1 MKRTG
6 SVIWSSLVLLSILA
20 AAGCSTTRNT
30 ASSRLYQ
37 SAVTRFNAYFNGQQA
52 YDKGYAAQE
61 KDKKDNMLE
70 IPDMFPISDSKLAS
84 TGKKDFDLA
93 IEKAQKCIKL
103 HSITAKPK
111 KKSGRTMTEKE
122 KAWQAKNEYNP
133 YLWHAWMLMADA
145 QAQEGEFLEAAS
157 TYSYISKLYSDEP
170 EISAQALSKMAWCY
184 AHLDWYYEAEELFA
198 RSGQTKTGIQDR
210 MWHQARRASALLRQ
224 QRYEES
230 IPLLEEAVARK
241 GTSKTQRI
249 REMYL
254 LGQLYKATGNNEA
267 AQRAF
272 GKVIRMS
279 PPYDIE
285 FHARIR
291 QTETMADGSGT
302 RAVMK
307 KLRRMERDPKNKQ
320 RIDQIYYAMGNV
332 HMLQNDTLKALELY
346 ETGVEKTESKTPEKG
361 ILLLTMANLYWD
373 MAEYE
378 RAGECYSEAVG
389 MIGSTHKDYAT
400 VKLRSEVLEE
410 LSGYVSAV
418 NLQDS
423 LQMLATLPDSQVTVI
438 IDRVIEE
445 LKQKEAEEAE
455 KQALEQE
462 KKGRTGASGN
472 SQDAGD
478 SDGQWYFYNS
488 RAIERGR
495 QEFLKQW
502 GERKLEDD
510 WRRQNKSVLATLSQ
524 ADGSGTNGSGT
535 ASDSI
540 TADTMTIMADT
551 MVIGSVSNDPH
562 TREYHLARIPRTDE
576 AIEKSNST
584 ISASLLGAGIIYK
597 DRLSE
602 YGRAEESLQRIVR
615 QYPDHDEA
623 DDAAY
628 NLYLMYSLW
637 EKPDMADSC
646 RAIMQERYPD
656 SELTTMV
663 CDPDYIDNARFGR
676 HREDS
681 IYAETYNAFRAGDT
695 ATVRLNCRIS
705 ESTYPKGQNRA
716 KFMFLNAATDLQN
729 GNLESFMAQLSD
741 LVKKYPKEE
750 IGQFAG
756 LIAQGVQDGRILQST
771 SFSSIWDRQN
781 GMGSGKVVADSL
793 KPQFSTDRNQSF
805 LFILAY
811 PQGEINE
818 NQLLFEIASYNF
830 SNYMMRNFDLSFS
843 NEQGIG
849 MMTVSEF
856 MNFDEAYTYS
866 RKLYS
871 DAEMARKLEGL
882 KALTISKKNLETLLK
897 YYSINEWLQFYEEN
911 FLAIP
916 DFEIDGTTLFEEPE

>member
-1 MKRTG
+1 M
-6 SVIWSSLVLLSILA
+6 LLSILTV
-20 AAGCSTTRNT
+20 AGCSTTRNT

-61 KDKKDNMLE
+61 KSKKDNMLE
-70 IPDMFPISDSKLAS
+70 IPDMFPISDTKLAS
-84 TGKKDFDLA
+84 VGKKDFDLA

-103 HSITAKPK
+103 HSITVKPK
-111 KKSGRTMTEKE
+111 KKSGKTMTAKD

-145 QAQEGEFLEAAS
+145 QVQEGNFLEAAS

-170 EISAQALSKMAWCY
+170 EISAQAQSKMAWCY
-184 AHLDWYYEAEELFA
+184 AHLDWYYEAEELFS
-198 RSGQTKTGIQDR
+198 RSSQTKTGIQDR
-210 MWHQARRASALLRQ
+210 MWNQARRASALLRQ

-230 IPLLEEAVARK
+230 IPLLEEAIARK
-241 GTSKTQRI
+241 GLSKTQRI
-249 REMYL
+249 RERYL
-254 LGQLYKATGNNEA
+254 LGQLYKATGNDDA

-291 QTETMADGSGT
+291 QTETMAGGDGT
-302 RAVMK
+302 RTVMK
-307 KLRRMERDPKNKQ
+307 KLKRMERDPKNKD
-320 RIDQIYYAMGNV
+320 RVDQIYYAMGNV
-332 HMLQNDTLKALELY
+332 YMLQNDTVKALELY
-346 ETGVEKTESKTPEKG
+346 ETGAEKTDSKTPEKG

-373 MAEYE
+373 MAKYE

-423 LQMLATLPDSQVTVI
+423 LQVLATLPDSQVTAI
-438 IDRVIEE
+438 IDRAIEE
-445 LKQKEAEEAE
+445 LKRKEAEEAE

-462 KKGRTGASGN
+462 KQNRPGN
-472 SQDAGD
+472 SGVAQAAEG
-478 SDGQWYFYNS
+478 SEGGWYFYNS
-488 RAIERGR
+488 QAVERGR
-495 QEFLKQW
+495 QEFLRQW

-510 WRRQNKSVLATLSQ
+510 WRRQNKSVLSSMSQ
-524 ADGSGTNGSGT
+524 TDAGGIEPISANDSIP
-535 ASDSI
+535 SDSVS
-540 TADTMTIMADT
+540 AMADT
-551 MVIGSVSNDPH
+551 TVTSETSSDPH
-562 TREYHLARIPRTDE
+562 TREYHLARIPRTPE
-576 AIEKSNST
+576 AMEKSDNV

-597 DRLSE
+597 DRLTE
-602 YGRAEESLQRIVR
+602 YRRAEESLQRIVS

-623 DDAAY
+623 DDAVY

-637 EKPDMADSC
+637 NRPDMADSC
-646 RAIMQERYPD
+646 RAIMQDRYPD

-681 IYAETYNAFRAGDT
+681 IYAETYNAFRSGDT
-695 ATVRLNCRIS
+695 AIVRHNCRIS
-705 ESTYPKGQNRA
+705 ETTYPKGQHRA
-716 KFMFLNAATDLQN
+716 KFMFLNAATDLQE
-729 GNLESFMAQLSD
+729 GNLESFMTQLSD

-756 LIAQGVQDGRILQST
+756 IIAQGVQDGRILQST
-771 SFSSIWDRQN
+771 SFTSIWDRQS
-781 GMGSGKVVADSL
+781 GLGSGTALADSL
-793 KPQFSTDRNQSF
+793 KPQFNTNRHQPF

-811 PQGEINE
+811 PYGELNE
-818 NQLLFEIASYNF
+818 NQLLFEMASYNF

-843 NEQGIG
+843 NEQGLG

-856 MNFDEAYTYS
+856 LNFDEAYTYS

-871 DAEMARKLEGL
+871 DPDMARKLEGL
-882 KALTISKKNLETLLK
+882 KALTISKNNLETLLK

-916 DFEIDGTTLFEEPE
+916 EFDIDGTTLYEELE